1 MASITDGHNKVDV
14 EMDVEDKTS
23 LGPYSS
29 MRKVLNKRIVK
40 KSRSKPSDYYVVKI
54 NEPDSNKIQPKE
66 NNGTIESR
74 REKEKQNMSKNTYTK
89 TEIDLKLDKIS
100 SDTQHGFEKNDL
112 KFDQLKK
119 EMQSSFEKIDLKLDN
134 FEKQVE
140 ALLLTQENKRLEEQA
155 KNKKEFMYWFISLLV
170 STLLGI
176 LAIIVTIL
184 TT

>member
-1 MASITDGHNKVDV
+1 MSDSVTKKKNAQGNKD
-14 EMDVEDKTS
+14 
-23 LGPYSS
+23 
-29 MRKVLNKRIVK
+29 RKLQKHFVRTVIAT
-40 KSRSKPSDYYVVKI
+40 PS
-54 NEPDSNKIQPKE
+54 E
-66 NNGTIESR
+66 
-74 REKEKQNMSKNTYTK
+74 TYTYGTK
-89 TEIDLKLDKIS
+89 HPVIQTEKNIMSQDTYSKSEIDLKLNKIS

>member
-1 MASITDGHNKVDV
+1 MLYGVT
-14 EMDVEDKTS
+14 
-23 LGPYSS
+23 
-29 MRKVLNKRIVK
+29 K
-40 KSRSKPSDYYVVKI
+40 K
-54 NEPDSNKIQPKE
+54 
-66 NNGTIESR
+66 
-74 REKEKQNMSKNTYTK
+74 KNTQRDKNYKSKKHAGITIRYGSTATYNPK
-89 TEIDLKLDKIS
+89 LPGILTEKNIMSEDTYSKSEIDLKLNKIS

-140 ALLLTQENKRLEEQA
+140 TLLLTQENKRLEEQA
-155 KNKKEFMYWFISLLV
+155 KNKKEFMYWFIGLLV

-184 TT
+184 TTK